1 MPENTPQNPAHRITL
16 GSESPQIMQE
26 SPIIHRIVYISKVF
40 IVIYIVLKIVQVS
53 FLGVGLPLRLDQIF
67 EVELAPALLSR
78 AGLLLF
84 PFVWLYSVAEGLFVA
99 WFIFMV
105 VKIYQRSKQGFYLM
119 TSTLLL
125 LPLVWLGV
133 MVLLLRVYPA
143 VLTKG
148 NMGVINTLYQGV
160 LETSLY
166 MMIIAIIVVLLLL
179 IFTRKYYNKPSTS
192 LSLKTKVAVLTVFT
206 LSILP
211 STGYFAFAKI
221 TEQTPDESRQL
232 AAQKSSFK
240 LLAPRYLP
248 QDIKMN
254 LRVKELR
261 SKELGITMFRQI
273 FDLPLTDLGKPFTLV
288 ILDQGINTRNEGIE
302 DFVMKKNIKDD
313 YIEISLIPA
322 KNNEAYLA
330 KLQTK
335 KEGYDLLF
343 VSKNEIIFE
352 LAGVNLTRDAFL
364 KMAESIQ

>member
-1 MPENTPQNPAHRITL
+1 MPENTPQNSAHRITL
-16 GSESPQIMQE
+16 GSESPQITQE
-26 SPIIHRIVYISKVF
+26 SPIIQRIVYISKVF
-40 IVIYIVLKIVQVS
+40 IVIYILLKIVQVS
-53 FLGVGLPLRLDQIF
+53 FLGVGLPLILDQIS
-67 EVELAPALLSR
+67 EVEFAPALSR

-99 WFIFMV
+99 WFIFMI
-105 VKIYQRSKQGFYLM
+105 VKVYQRSKQGFYLM

-125 LPLVWLGV
+125 LPLVGLGV
-133 MVLLLRVYPA
+133 MFLLSRVYPT
-143 VLTKG
+143 VLTQG

-179 IFTRKYYNKPSTS
+179 IFIRKYYNKPSTS

-232 AAQKSSFK
+232 AAQKSGFK

-273 FDLPLTDLGKPFTLV
+273 FDLPLTDLGKPLTIV
-288 ILDQGINTRNEGIE
+288 ILNQGINAKNEEIK
-302 DFVMKKNIKDD
+302 DFVRKRKNKEY
-313 YIEISLIPA
+313 YIEISLTTA

-335 KEGYDLLF
+335 KEGYSLFF

-352 LAGVNLTRDAFL
+352 LTGVNLTRNAFL
-364 KMAESIQ
+364 KVAESIQ